1 MITTKVNKNG
11 SETLV
16 EFKYRVGDYC
26 GHSPVELW
34 TEGVVGIATTPGK
47 DKENFIMAIG
57 KQIVHVS
64 EEGKILEILR

>member
-11 SETLV
+11 SETLA

-34 TEGVVGIATTPGK
+34 TEGVVGIVTTPGK
-47 DKENFIMAIG
+47 NEENFIMAIG
-57 KQIVHVS
+57 KQIVYVS
-64 EEGKILEILR
+64 KEGKIVEVLR